1 MNFNHPLILASK
13 SPRRQQ
19 LLKDAGFKFEVVSID
34 VDESFPSEM
43 DVELVA
49 KYLAEKKAKDYQS
62 FLKNEYLIT
71 ADTVVII
78 DNLILNKP
86 VDYDEAK
93 SMLQKL
99 SGRAHKVMTGVCV
112 ANKDSIT
119 SFDETTTVIF
129 KTLTNQ
135 EIDHYIMAFQ
145 PFDKAG
151 AYGIQEWI
159 GMIGIEK
166 IEGSYFN
173 VVGLPIHALYKV
185 LMENN

>member
-34 VDESFPSEM
+34 VDESFPNS
-43 DVELVA
+43 LKARHVA
-49 KYLAEKKAKDYQS
+49 KYLAEKKANAYQS
-62 FLKNEYLIT
+62 QLKNEYLIT

-78 DNLILNKP
+78 DAQILNKP
-86 VDYDEAK
+86 LDYDEAK

-99 SGRAHKVMTGVCV
+99 SGRVHKVMTGVSV
-112 ANKDSIT
+112 TNKDSMT
-119 SFDETTTVIF
+119 SFDETTSVTF
-129 KTLTNQ
+129 KTLTNK
-135 EIDHYIMAFQ
+135 EIDHYIMAYQ

-159 GMIGIEK
+159 GMIGIER
-166 IEGSYFN
+166 IDGSYFN
-173 VVGLPIHALYKV
+173 VVGLPVHTLYKV
-185 LMENN
+185 LMEMN